1 MHTSLAV
8 QTDTTVSNTLTMI
21 SCHNINKA
29 LIMYEQQY
37 GLQIW
42 KKRIQVFWMLFEC
55 RICMCVCFCEC
66 PFLWLQQSIYTTT
79 WSLKDLHVSLGVAH
93 ALVTAHHVVTCQ

>member
-1 MHTSLAV
+1 MHTYLAV
-8 QTDTTVSNTLTMI
+8 KNDTTLSSTLTMI

-29 LIMYEQQY
+29 LIVYEQQY

-42 KKRIQVFWMLFEC
+42 KKRIQVFWMIFEC
-55 RICMCVCFCEC
+55 QICVSVFLRVS
-66 PFLWLQQSIYTTT
+66 FLWLQQSIYTTT

-93 ALVTAHHVVTCQ
+93 ASVTAYHVATCQ